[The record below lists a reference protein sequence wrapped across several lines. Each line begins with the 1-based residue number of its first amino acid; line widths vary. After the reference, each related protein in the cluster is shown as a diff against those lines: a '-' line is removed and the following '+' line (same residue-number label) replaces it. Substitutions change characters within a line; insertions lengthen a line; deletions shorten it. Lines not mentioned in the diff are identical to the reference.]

1 MSWEEDIK
9 LLLEE
14 EKRHNRA
21 KEKSDKI
28 RNIILFFILIV
39 LIISLFHCPCPNA
52 PTHVKGY
59 ELDKYVK
66 DQNEDPLIGATVIL
80 YNHPNGMVVAQG
92 VTDENG
98 WCNFTNLQYRRY
110 FLWVSYGGITS
121 SEWVWLKE
129 DINITNTL
137 TLPTEGLGAWAIRT
151 GGIK

>member
-1 MSWEEDIK
+1 M
-9 LLLEE
+9 LLEE

-28 RNIILFFILIV
+28 RNIILFLILII

-98 WCNFTNLQYRRY
+98 WCNFTDLQYGHY

-137 TLPTEGLGAWAIRT
+137 TLPTEGLGAC
-151 GGIK
+151 GL

>member
-59 ELDKYVK
+59 ELDKKVV
-66 DQNEDPLIGATVIL
+66 DQDGKPLEGATVIL
-80 YNHPNGMVVAQG
+80 YNHKNGMEIARG
-92 VTDENG
+92 ETDNNG
-98 WCNFTNLQYRRY
+98 WCNFTNVQFGHH

-121 SEWVWLKE
+121 SDKVWVE
-129 DINITNTL
+129 GDINITNTL